1 MIVNGMTATAVNA
14 WSQERLIIEL
24 KGAFAGTVKMWT
36 TLHGSSSAPIA
47 EYTGA
52 ATDGVNLLVRVDL
65 TDYVR
70 TYGSS
75 VFAAYFSY
83 VISGTTYTK
92 NIYITTRGRINP
104 QGVIIPN
111 QRIASAG
118 ALITLPT
125 RLYIPDYDQTLL
137 DLIEGEFYAT
147 NPNDWSIN
155 MHASFAIGKRFIGQ
169 FTGDTVVLTNS
180 NAGVSATYT
189 PIVVPCDVEYVFVRW
204 VSFTGITRCHI
215 IPARKATISTADAF
229 SLLPIDNEFVNIKGR
244 EDGFTLAM
252 DGLNQY
258 DLWYYADIITS
269 SKVEV
274 SIDNGTTWDRVEIT
288 DKSITLPDGERT
300 DGKLEIQVNWK
311 RYDAVAL

>member
-24 KGAFAGTVKMWT
+24 KGTFTGTVKMWT
-36 TLHGSSSAPIA
+36 TLHGSANAPIA

-52 ATDGVNLLVRVDL
+52 ATDGVDLLARVDL

-70 TYGSS
+70 TYGSQTFT
-75 VFAAYFSY
+75 VYFRY

-92 NIYITTRGRINP
+92 NIAITTKGRINP
-104 QGVIIPN
+104 EGVIIPN
-111 QRIASAG
+111 QRLAAYG
-118 ALITLPT
+118 ALIVPPSKI
-125 RLYIPDYDQTLL
+125 YFPDDQDAVEYLSA
-137 DLIEGEFYAT
+137 EFYAT
-147 NPNDWSIN
+147 SGAWTVAGLATLENTGVIDN
-155 MHASFAIGKRFIGQ
+155 MTGSFSVNGNGASMSFVPRFIDC
-169 FTGDTVVLTNS
+169 GDSVL
-180 NAGVSATYT
+180 
-189 PIVVPCDVEYVFVRW
+189 VRW
-204 VSFTGITRCHI
+204 VSFKGATRCHVL
-215 IPARKATISTADAF
+215 PARKATISTADAF

-244 EDGFTLAM
+244 ADGFTLAM

-258 DLWYYADIITS
+258 DLWYYADMITS

-274 SIDNGTTWDRVEIT
+274 SIDNGATWDRVEIT
-288 DKSITLPDGERT
+288 DKSITLPDGERM